1 MHSNSY
7 TIIFTSIVTIILG
20 FFLSVLAGSLG
31 ATQKANIDNDI
42 KKNILV
48 SLGYKPANN
57 NLWTSDYIQELFDN
71 NIDAFVMDKNGKRT
85 LEDPRSIDTEND
97 IENLPIYVNRIEGQ
111 IDGYSIPISGKGL
124 WSTLLGYF
132 AIEPD
137 GSTAKG
143 ITFYSHK
150 ETPGLGGEVDKE
162 WFQHNFIGKKFIND
176 NGELV
181 GIKAKKGKADP
192 NSPYEVD
199 GISGA
204 TVTSKGLEI
213 FLLDDLRKYD
223 PFFKKIRKG

>member
-111 IDGYSIPISGKGL
+111 IEKSQEQ
-124 WSTLLGYF
+124 T
-132 AIEPD
+132 
-137 GSTAKG
+137 
-143 ITFYSHK
+143 
-150 ETPGLGGEVDKE
+150 
-162 WFQHNFIGKKFIND
+162 
-176 NGELV
+176 
-181 GIKAKKGKADP
+181 
-192 NSPYEVD
+192 
-199 GISGA
+199 
-204 TVTSKGLEI
+204 
-213 FLLDDLRKYD
+213 
-223 PFFKKIRKG
+223 

>member
-85 LEDPRSIDTEND
+85 LEDPKSIDTEND

-176 NGELV
+176 NGCLLYTS
-181 GIKAKKGKADP
+181 AAAD
-192 NSPYEVD
+192 E
-199 GISGA
+199 
-204 TVTSKGLEI
+204 
-213 FLLDDLRKYD
+213 
-223 PFFKKIRKG
+223 